1 MSQGKC
7 SGEPADT
14 AHYFGTHGL
23 LHVLLHQFYRLVAC
37 FDVYSS
43 FLVIH
48 FLLISAAGALSFYL
62 VGQPLKRSR
71 ILCLIFLFFHA
82 FQVSFIADLL
92 QFCILGFYLF
102 F

>member
-1 MSQGKC
+1 MNIVIIGGSRGIGKAAARELLQD
-7 SGEPADT
+7 GNNVLIVGI
-14 AHYFGTHGL
+14 GTS
-23 LHVLLHQFYRLVAC
+23 A
-37 FDVYSS
+37 S